1 VRGPEQSANKRREG
15 ANMNSG
21 ARRVLDTAL
30 VVIRGLRHGRS
41 YPLQR
46 WLDLRYGGGRGPLE
60 FGDALLKLAASRS
73 EFGHR
78 AGGDFT
84 EPACPSCCRRSR

>member
-1 VRGPEQSANKRREG
+1 
-15 ANMNSG
+15 MNFG
-21 ARRVLDTAL
+21 ARRDLDVAL
-30 VVIRGLRHGRS
+30 VVIHGLRHGRS

-46 WLDLRYGGGRGPLE
+46 WLDLRYGDGRGPLE

-73 EFGHR
+73 EFGRH

-84 EPACPSCCRRSR
+84 EPACPSYCRRSR